1 MKKKIESQ
9 IVQNRGWRWMAALV
23 LVVMLAGCAA
33 PPAPVAPTSD
43 GSRSVTEPTPT
54 PAPPEPTPTPEAA
67 EEEPAPLEPRP
78 RGGDNMT
85 VGGRPT
91 ALIERAKTELAA
103 DASFSAEQVEVVSVE
118 QVEWSDSSLGCPKA
132 GMMYAQVITPGYRI
146 VLAADG
152 QTYEFHS
159 GLDPAGPLVQCG
171 Q

>member
-1 MKKKIESQ
+1 
-9 IVQNRGWRWMAALV
+9 
-23 LVVMLAGCAA
+23 
-33 PPAPVAPTSD
+33 
-43 GSRSVTEPTPT
+43 
-54 PAPPEPTPTPEAA
+54 
-67 EEEPAPLEPRP
+67 
-78 RGGDNMT
+78 MT

-103 DASFSAEQVEVVSVE
+103 DAGLSAEAVEVVSVE
-118 QVEWSDSSLGCPKA
+118 QVEWSDSSLGCPKS

-152 QTYEFHS
+152 QTYEYHS